1 MKDELDNHS
10 YVQSWMVETIQR
22 SLPYTTS
29 REVIAEALQAYKGNI
44 NHAVSSL
51 MPASSSSSSRSS
63 SIERDVDSDDEMD
76 QKPKKKADRRPSRPH
91 PLYVGKINKKLT
103 VNADDAQLLSPNPR
117 QLSVALSRLKDDEAF
132 DPDETEEEDWRND
145 SPYKDSETTS
155 VSTSASD
162 SSAASK
168 GPGPTIRIKL
178 SQPKKPTDKVRS
190 ISPLSSGQS
199 NAGDYD
205 ADGEKPGPQPRV
217 IAKPK
222 RRLVS
227 RDERDRLNAEKAE
240 MAEKIEKTAKA
251 ARRASLSPTSAKH
264 RKSNQSP
271 PVIDV
276 GIKVLRI

>member
-1 MKDELDNHS
+1 MRNELANQS

-22 SLPYTTS
+22 ALPYITS
-29 REVIAEALQAYKGNI
+29 RGTIAAALQAYKGNI

-63 SIERDVDSDDEMD
+63 SIERDVDSDDQVD

-91 PLYVGKINKKLT
+91 PLRMGNFNKKLT
-103 VNADDAQLLSPNPR
+103 VNVDDANSLSPNPG
-117 QLSVALSRLKDDEAF
+117 QLSVALSKVKDDEAF
-132 DPDETEEEDWRND
+132 DPDETEEEDWQND
-145 SPYKDSETTS
+145 STYKDSETTS

-168 GPGPTIRIKL
+168 EPAPTIRIKL
-178 SQPKKPTDKVRS
+178 SQPKRPIDKVRS
-190 ISPLSSGQS
+190 ISPPSSGQS

-222 RRLVS
+222 RRLIS
-227 RDERDRLNAEKAE
+227 RDERDRLIAEKAE
-240 MAEKIEKTAKA
+240 KAEKVEKTEKA

-264 RKSNQSP
+264 KKSNQSP